1 MKSLIPKTSVPS
13 IIKHADGEFYT
24 RYFSPIYDFLTRIS
38 GWQKKMSAHA
48 LEGIVPSKLLDVG
61 CGTGYLLQM
70 ARSKKFEVTGLDAS
84 SGMLKQAQKKYNF
97 TESMLV
103 FGLAN
108 QMPFDDESFDVVI
121 ACGSL
126 VHIPEIET
134 SAQEMLRVVK
144 KGGLIRIVD
153 HAQPIKPRRLSFLFK
168 IFSQLSGD
176 ILHDYDQHFLNHCQK
191 GTHRTLGRGGYLQCM
206 DYRRKR

>member
-1 MKSLIPKTSVPS
+1 
-13 IIKHADGEFYT
+13 
-24 RYFSPIYDFLTRIS
+24 
-38 GWQKKMSAHA
+38 
-48 LEGIVPSKLLDVG
+48 
-61 CGTGYLLQM
+61 
-70 ARSKKFEVTGLDAS
+70 
-84 SGMLKQAQKKYNF
+84 
-97 TESMLV
+97 MLV

-153 HAQPIKPRRLSFLFK
+153 HAQPIKPRRLSFLSSPQAASY
-168 IFSQLSGD
+168 I
-176 ILHDYDQHFLNHCQK
+176 H
-191 GTHRTLGRGGYLQCM
+191 THVRA
-206 DYRRKR
+206 